1 MKKLFTI
8 LILSLFTGTVNAQDT
23 CLPVYNLPV
32 KNIKLSSGNL
42 AYVEKG
48 KGKTILFIH
57 GLGGNLSHWLKSVNE
72 LSAAYNCIAIDLPG
86 YGWSDKNVDTKGK
99 DRLQFYADIIAEFLK
114 KKKIKKVILVGHSMG
129 GQTAII
135 TALQNSCVKKLILI
149 ASAGLETFTEKEAQL
164 LIASTPAGFF
174 EKQDETVIRNN
185 FKLNFVQQPAE
196 VEQLI
201 QDRLQMKRCSDFN
214 IYCETVS
221 AGVKGMLVHP
231 VKDSLQYLKMPVLIV
246 FGANDLLIP
255 NRYLHASM
263 KTLELANQSAAVIPG
278 CKVEMIEK
286 AGHMVQFEK
295 SNEINIIIK
304 NFIQ

>member
-8 LILSLFTGTVNAQDT
+8 IATVLFLSTAAAQDS
-23 CLPVYNLPV
+23 CLPKYNMPV
-32 KNIKLSSGNL
+32 KTIRLSSGKL

-72 LSAAYNCIAIDLPG
+72 LSSAYNCIAIDLPG

-99 DRLQFYADIIAEFLK
+99 DRLQFYADAIAEFLK
-114 KKKIKKVILVGHSMG
+114 KKKIKKVMLVGHSMG
-129 GQTAII
+129 GQTAVIA
-135 TALQNSCVKKLILI
+135 ALQNKCVSKLILV
-149 ASAGLETFTEKEAQL
+149 APAGLETFTEKEAQL
-164 LIASTPAGFF
+164 LTASTPASFF
-174 EKQDETVIRNN
+174 EKQDEAVIRNN
-185 FKLNFVQQPAE
+185 FKINFVEQPAD

-201 QDRLQMKRCSDFN
+201 QDRLQMKRCSDFH

-231 VKDSLQYLKMPVLIV
+231 VKDSLKYLKMPVLIV
-246 FGANDLLIP
+246 FGANDMLIP
-255 NRYLHASM
+255 NRYLHAAV
-263 KTLELANQSAAVIPG
+263 KTEELARQSAALIPNS
-278 CKVEMIEK
+278 KVEMIEK
-286 AGHMVQFEK
+286 AGHMVPFEK
-295 SNEINIIIK
+295 PGAINIIIK